1 MKGKAI
7 RKSTNSSGCS
17 AALPTSRS
25 LRHDEPPPA
34 GPQIGLR
41 SHPIHHL
48 TLHLG
53 IGPATSALVGA
64 APARPVGCGSVVRK
78 SSLPSPR
85 SPRTDPLAPLASP
98 HLRRRLK
105 RNYAAGHPHTAS
117 PSIHSPLNLANDKS
131 TQIDKM
137 PKFSRNNGLT
147 HSVVNRNG
155 LVWRHDK
162 GGGGGAKQPLSAFY

>member
-25 LRHDEPPPA
+25 LRHDETPPA

-64 APARPVGCGSVVRK
+64 APARPVRCGSVVRK
-78 SSLPSPR
+78 PSLPSPR
-85 SPRTDPLAPLASP
+85 LPRTDPLAPQASP

-105 RNYAAGHPHTAS
+105 ETYTAGHPHTAS

-137 PKFSRNNGLT
+137 PKLSRNNGLT
-147 HSVVNRNG
+147 YSVVNHNG
-155 LVWRHDK
+155 SF
-162 GGGGGAKQPLSAFY
+162 GGATRAGPGGAKQPLSAFY